1 MHAFVEKHIYEN
13 KIYIKFIP
21 GWLKTDWF

>member
-21 GWLKTDWF
+21 GWLKTD